1 MSESKLKTMG
11 NNLGSIPD
19 VVLGEII
26 ENKNIFGLFKTP
38 VFLMKKRQRSEGK
51 RIKNKGKSYSL
62 ALTSTLLVLFLTLVS
77 SLALVAVVQGASPTI
92 TETRITTSGS
102 AYSPAIYGDRIVW
115 EDYRNGDWNRDI
127 FIYNLSTSNETQITN
142 SGSADS
148 PAIYGNRIVWEDSQ
162 NGNSEIYVYDISTFQ
177 ETQITT
183 TGAAINPVIYGD
195 RVVWMDDHLGV
206 NYDIYMYD
214 LSTSQETQITTS
226 GSAYSP
232 AIYGD
237 RIVWYADVNGNC
249 DIYMYDLSIPN
260 ETQITTSGS
269 AACPAIYGDRI
280 LWEDSR
286 NGGSEIY
293 MYNLSTSKET
303 QITTSGSAYSPAIY
317 GDRMVWEDYRNG
329 SYINESGEIY
339 MYNISTFQETQITN
353 SVSAGCPALH
363 GDRIVWQDC
372 RDKNTWDNSEIY
384 MCTVSGEEPEPAL
397 PVANFSVNVTKGY
410 VPLSVQFTDL
420 SENATGWNWDFG
432 DGANSTEQNPTHTY
446 SLAGNYTVNL
456 TVSNANGTAS
466 RLATITAV
474 TYSVIPPQSISDI
487 RFSTGST
494 WINFTWTNPPDSDLS
509 HTEIYLNGAFQTNTS
524 AEYFYATGLQPKTD
538 YTIGTHTADT
548 YGDVNETW
556 VNLTATTEAP
566 TNIYVKP
573 DGSGDYPTI
582 QAAVNNASS
591 YDTIIVA
598 PGTYTENVDV
608 NVDNLTIR
616 SESGSGLT
624 TVQASN
630 PYDHVFYVTANSVTI
645 SGFVLTGATGDS
657 KSGIYLDKVE
667 ECSILNNIASNT
679 DYGIGL
685 YYSNNNTLENNT
697 VNWNKNYGIL
707 LLSSS
712 SNTLENNTASNTDYG
727 GIGLYI
733 SNNNTLENNIVSNN
747 YYGVYL
753 YISSNNTLDN
763 NTASNN
769 DNGILLFDLSN
780 NTLENNTVNWN
791 KNYGIC
797 LSSSNSNTLES
808 NTANSNTDCGIHLIS
823 SSNNLIFNN
832 KFNNGKNTYFTGTND
847 GNVWNTTKTEGT
859 NIIGAPY
866 FGGNYW
872 ATPEGQGFSQ
882 NHSDSDGDGICDDA
896 YTLCEGNID
905 YLPLVAV
912 SVQPDTFILPL
923 SAGWNLISIPLVP
936 EDTSIGSVLSQVN
949 GDFSIVWAYDAS
961 DVADP
966 WKKYDPSVPFGNDLS
981 KVKPGKG
988 YWIMM
993 TADDTL
999 SVTGHLPE
1007 KSIPDMASG
1016 WNLIGYN
1023 SLTED
1028 PVEDALSSVSGDYS
1042 IVWAYDASDS
1052 ADPWKKYDPSVPF
1065 GNDLTEMEPGR
1076 GYWTMMN

>member
-1 MSESKLKTMG
+1 MREDTLKTLSDIHRQY
-11 NNLGSIPD
+11 LGLQYL
-19 VVLGEII
+19 V
-26 ENKNIFGLFKTP
+26 K
-38 VFLMKKRQRSEGK
+38 GK
-51 RIKNKGKSYSL
+51 RMKNKGKSYSL
-62 ALTSTLLVLFLTLVS
+62 SLTSTILVLFLILIL
-77 SLALVAVVQGASPTI
+77 SLASVAAAQDASPTI

-127 FIYNLSTSNETQITN
+127 FIYNLSTFQETQITT

-148 PAIYGNRIVWEDSQ
+148 PAIYGNRIIWVDSR
-162 NGNSEIYVYDISTFQ
+162 NGNSDIYVYDISIFQ

-237 RIVWYADVNGNC
+237 RIVWYADLNGNC
-249 DIYMYDLSIPN
+249 DIYMYDISIPK

-269 AACPAIYGDRI
+269 AACPVIYGDRI
-280 LWEDSR
+280 VWEDYR
-286 NGGSEIY
+286 NGGSDIY

-303 QITTSGSAYSPAIY
+303 QITTSGPAYSPAIY
-317 GDRMVWEDYRNG
+317 GDRIVWEDYRNG

-372 RDKNTWDNSEIY
+372 RNKNTWDNSEIY

-397 PVANFSVNVTKGY
+397 PVANFSINVTEGY

-420 SENATGWNWDFG
+420 SKNATGWNWGFG

-466 RLATITAV
+466 KVATITV
-474 TYSVIPPQSISDI
+474 MTYDVIPPLSISDI

-494 WINFTWTNPPDSDLS
+494 WINFTWTNPTDSDFS
-509 HTEIYLNGAFQTNTS
+509 HSEIYLNDIFQTDNS
-524 AEYFYATGLQPKTD
+524 VEFFNATGLEPETD
-538 YTIGTHTADT
+538 YTIGMRTVDI
-548 YGDVNETW
+548 YGNVNETW

-566 TNIYVKP
+566 NNIYVKP

-582 QAAVNNASS
+582 QVAVNNASS

-616 SESGSGLT
+616 SESGPGLT
-624 TVQASN
+624 TVKAS
-630 PYDHVFYVTANSVTI
+630 DSGDQVFFVTANSVTVD
-645 SGFVLTGATGDS
+645 GFSITGATDYPEG
-657 KSGIYLDKVE
+657 GICLFNVK
-667 ECSILNNIASNT
+667 ECSILNNNVSNTDYGIFLYFSSSNMLDYNTVDSNTDYGIGLYSSSNNILDNNTASNN

-697 VNWNKNYGIL
+697 VSNNDYGIYL
-707 LLSSS
+707 C
-712 SNTLENNTASNTDYG
+712 SNKDNK
-727 GIGLYI
+727 
-733 SNNNTLENNIVSNN
+733 LENNI
-747 YYGVYL
+747 
-753 YISSNNTLDN
+753 
-763 NTASNN
+763 ASNN
-769 DNGILLFDLSN
+769 N
-780 NTLENNTVNWN
+780 V
-791 KNYGIC
+791 
-797 LSSSNSNTLES
+797 
-808 NTANSNTDCGIHLIS
+808 GIHLDS
-823 SSNNLIFNN
+823 SSSNLIFNN
-832 KFNNGKNTYFTGTND
+832 KFNNSKNTHFTGTND

-859 NIIGAPY
+859 NIIGGPY
-866 FGGNYW
+866 LGGNYW

-923 SAGWNLISIPLVP
+923 SEGWNLISIPLVP
-936 EDTSIGSVLSQVN
+936 EDSSVGSVLSQV
-949 GDFSIVWAYDAS
+949 
-961 DVADP
+961 
-966 WKKYDPSVPFGNDLS
+966 
-981 KVKPGKG
+981 
-988 YWIMM
+988 
-993 TADDTL
+993 
-999 SVTGHLPE
+999 
-1007 KSIPDMASG
+1007 SG
-1016 WNLIGYN
+1016 
-1023 SLTED
+1023 S
-1028 PVEDALSSVSGDYS
+1028 YS

-1065 GNDLTEMEPGR
+1065 GNDLSEIKPGKGYWIMMTADDTLSVTGPLPDKSIPDMGSGWNLIGYNFLTEEPVSDALSPVSGDYSIVWAYDSSDYADPWKKYDPSVPFGNDLTEMEPGR
-1076 GYWTMMN
+1076 GYWIMMN